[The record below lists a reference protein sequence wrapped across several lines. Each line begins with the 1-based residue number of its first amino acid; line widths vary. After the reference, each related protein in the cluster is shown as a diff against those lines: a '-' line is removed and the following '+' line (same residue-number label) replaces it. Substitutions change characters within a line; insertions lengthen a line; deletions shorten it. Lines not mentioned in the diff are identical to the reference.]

1 MYRYLFFDADGT
13 LFDFDEAER
22 RAMRLM
28 GSEVGLRFTDEQLD
42 CYQRANI
49 SCWKAFERGELTLA
63 QLKNERF
70 ARFNSACG
78 LSLDPEES
86 SRRYQRQLSRQG
98 ILYDDAIA
106 VLTALKER
114 GYTLYLASNG
124 IAEVQRGRIEEAN
137 VAHFFDA
144 IFISEE
150 MGVQKPDVRYFAMM
164 LRHTD
169 LTEHKEACLMIG
181 DSLTSDIRG
190 GMDSG
195 LDTLWLNVKGERG
208 PIPPPTHTVASL
220 IEILALLTAP
230 R

>member
-28 GSEVGLRFTDEQLD
+28 GNEAGIAFSDEQLD
-42 CYQRANI
+42 CYQKANL
-49 SCWKAFERGELTLA
+49 SCWKSFERGELTLRA
-63 QLKNERF
+63 LKTERF
-70 ARFNSACG
+70 VRFNTACA

-98 ILYDDAIA
+98 ILYEGAVE
-106 VLTALKER
+106 VLTTLRKR

-124 IAEVQRGRIEEAN
+124 IAEVQHGRIEAAG
-137 VAHFFDA
+137 VAHFFSD

-150 MGVQKPDVRYFAMM
+150 MGVQKPDVRYFARM
-164 LRHTD
+164 LRHTGLAEEKD
-169 LTEHKEACLMIG
+169 ACLMIG
-181 DSLTSDIRG
+181 DSLSSDIRG
-190 GMDSG
+190 GMESG
-195 LDTLWLNVKGERG
+195 LDTVWLNMTGEAA
-208 PIPPPTHTVASL
+208 PQPPPTYTITTL
-220 IEILALLTAP
+220 TDILGLLTQI